1 MDVVSLIVGFAI
13 GVVVVALAIEIGMK
27 KTSVTPPASRHTKKW
42 SIDEIANPRIIAE
55 YLGDVDLPKNAKVL
69 VNQYKD
75 KTMFAGMDVKEHK
88 GIKGN
93 YILGDDR
100 ALVLS
105 GPVKKDEIGVWTVEK
120 EIVEQLHEDFNKLW
134 AEGTAIKKEDTK

>member
-27 KTSVTPPASRHTKKW
+27 KTSVTPPASRHTTKW

-69 VNQYKD
+69 VNRYKD

-93 YILGDDR
+93 FILGDDR

-120 EIVEQLHEDFNKLW
+120 EIVEQLHADFDKLW
-134 AEGTAIKKEDTK
+134 EEGTAVKKDTK

>member
-1 MDVVSLIVGFAI
+1 MDIVSLIIGFVI

-42 SIDEIANPRIIAE
+42 SIGEIANPRIIAE
-55 YLGDVDLPKNAKVL
+55 YLGDVELPKNAKVL
-69 VNQYKD
+69 VNKYKD

-120 EIVEQLHEDFNKLW
+120 EIVEQLHADFDKFW
-134 AEGTAIKKEDTK
+134 AEGTAMKKDAK